1 MCVCVCV
8 VDTTRSRREGEQ
20 SGRDYH
26 FVSRQTFEAELA
38 AGETFKSENIREDV
52 VQMCSI

>member
-1 MCVCVCV
+1 MCVCV